1 MSKVDPKEEIEKLAE
16 MFPNIPDDQLK
27 YVYQL
32 PKKGRFDRTVE
43 CLIEGPS
50 LESLR
55 SLAASQLVIPFRES
69 PCIHVD
75 VDADEEEMMGAALA
89 YYKHGRFNKEAS
101 VRVGM
106 RRQRGVDTGGVCRQF
121 FSMVFGDIA
130 SSKSIEV
137 FEGPLHSLR
146 PSYRASN
153 LSFGLLTTTG
163 TMVGH
168 SFLLDG
174 YGFPYLSECCYYY
187 IAGCSEKG
195 TDVYYYRGR
204 ARAS

>member
-1 MSKVDPKEEIEKLAE
+1 MAE
-16 MFPNIPDDQLK
+16 MFQNIADDQLK

-50 LESLR
+50 LESLK
-55 SLAASQLVIPFRES
+55 SLAASQLVIPFSES
-69 PCIHVD
+69 PCIRVD
-75 VDADEEEMMGAALA
+75 VDADEEEMVGAALA
-89 YYKHGRFNKEAS
+89 YYKHGCFNKETFVSEYATTWCGHRCS
-101 VRVGM
+101 STV
-106 RRQRGVDTGGVCRQF
+106 

-130 SSKSIEV
+130 LSKSIEA

-153 LSFGLLTTTG
+153 LSFGLLTTIG
-163 TMVGH
+163 TMVGN

-174 YGFPYLSECCYYY
+174 YGFPYLSECC
-187 IAGCSEKG
+187 
-195 TDVYYYRGR
+195 
-204 ARAS
+204 